1 MATDQGSQPLTM
13 LRALKVRQI
22 SFNDIK
28 FAFSKGLKDFSRRPL
43 LSLFFGL
50 IFAGFGIV
58 LVLGFTV
65 FDSIWMT
72 LPAAV
77 GFPLVA
83 PFVAVGLYE
92 MSRRME
98 RGEDFSWK
106 DIFLAIFRQQQREFG
121 WMSFVVLFVFWIWI
135 YQARLLLAL
144 FLQWQSFSSLDNF
157 IEVITTT
164 QNGILFITIGTLVG
178 AVLATV
184 LFSLTVI
191 SMPLLLDKE
200 IDFISA
206 MILSVKAVHTNPFV
220 MLSWGALIAILVFL
234 ALAPAFVGIIFVLP
248 ILGHVTWHLYE
259 RVIDDSALKAP
270 TN

>member
-1 MATDQGSQPLTM
+1 MTSPEGSRQLTM
-13 LRALKVRQI
+13 LQALKVRQI
-22 SFNDIK
+22 TTGDIK
-28 FAFSKGLKDFSRRPL
+28 LAFAAGIKDFAKRPM

-50 IFAGFGIV
+50 VYAAFGVV
-58 LVLGFTV
+58 LVVGFTV
-65 FDSIWMT
+65 FDTIWLT

-92 MSRRME
+92 MSRRMKS
-98 RGEDFSWK
+98 GEDFNWK
-106 DIFLAIFRQQQREFG
+106 DILLVVFRQQQREFG

-144 FLQWQSFSSLDNF
+144 FLQWKSFASLDSF

-164 QNGILFITIGTLVG
+164 NNGMLFIGIGTVVG
-178 AVLATV
+178 AILAAV

-206 MILSVKAVHTNPFV
+206 MILSVKTVHTNPVV
-220 MLSWGALIAILVFL
+220 MLTWGAIIAILVFAAML
-234 ALAPAFVGIIFVLP
+234 PAFLGIIFVLP
-248 ILGHVTWHLYE
+248 ILGHSTWHLYKIA
-259 RVIDDSALKAP
+259 IDDSLLLDRGS
-270 TN
+270 